1 MAENEIDSQS
11 WKIMQIGV
19 VVRDREKTVKLLE
32 ALGFGPFETRI
43 LPPDREEWY
52 RGKPFKASA
61 SISMAKW
68 GDVQLELI
76 EPPPGESVHKEFL
89 DSKGEGIQHVMFAVD
104 DFAKEVKALTEK
116 GAEIVL
122 QAKMPGGRQIA
133 YVDLKAAD
141 IVVELVQKQ
150 K

>member
-1 MAENEIDSQS
+1 MVDNKIDIQS
-11 WKIMQIGV
+11 WKLMQIGV
-19 VVRDREKTVKLLE
+19 VVRDLEKTVKLLE
-32 ALGFGPFETRI
+32 AIGIGPFDTRI
-43 LPPDREEWY
+43 LPPDRQEWY

-61 SISMAKW
+61 RISMAQW

-76 EPPPGESVHKEFL
+76 EPPEGESLHKEFL

-104 DFAKEVKALTEK
+104 NFEKDVNALTKK

-122 QAKMPGGRQIA
+122 QAKMPGGREIA
-133 YVDLKAAD
+133 YLDLKVGD
-141 IVVELVQKQ
+141 ILVELVQKP